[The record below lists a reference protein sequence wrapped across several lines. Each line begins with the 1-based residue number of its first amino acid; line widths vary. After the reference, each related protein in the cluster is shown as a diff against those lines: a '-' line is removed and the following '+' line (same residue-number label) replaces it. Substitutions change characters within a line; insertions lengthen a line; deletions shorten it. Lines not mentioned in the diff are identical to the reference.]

1 MQRLCGLLVLIV
13 AIATTF
19 AQTSSSIKI
28 ATYNIRIRTDV
39 DSGAINW
46 NLRKF
51 DVARLIKENKFD
63 LFGVQEMVDSTQNAE
78 IKVLLPQYSSFSVG
92 RNNQEGTKGERIGL
106 FFKSDR
112 FEALQRGSFFL
123 SPTPDVMSK
132 GWDAALRRICIWQKL
147 RDKQTNH
154 ILYAFCT
161 HFDHKGV
168 VARVESARLIVSRV
182 KEIAGDNPVVVL
194 GDLNASMEESD
205 MYKVLTSSLADA
217 RTLSPQKTD
226 IVSGTFNGFDITRSV
241 LPSAELIDYIFCR
254 RFRVNLYKVLNDKFR
269 QDAYPSDHFPVM
281 IQCTIE

>member
-281 IQCTIE
+281 IHCTIE